1 MTLKATAEQWLSSGM
16 FTDTRAFWKTTLYDM
31 VLILRGISQKNRSE
45 IRMRNIYEGNLLAMI
60 VNTTPR
66 KSSKTYQWTDFYQ
79 DTQEPQHKE
88 MTTQDISEKLHAMFG
103 GA

>member
-1 MTLKATAEQWLSSGM
+1 MTLKQTAEQWLSSGM
-16 FTDTRAFWKTTLYDM
+16 FLDTRAFWQTTLYDM
-31 VLILRGISQKNRSE
+31 ILIIRGMSQRAKNDL
-45 IRMRNIYEGNLLAMI
+45 RMRNIYEGNLLAMI

-79 DTQEPQHKE
+79 DTLTEHKE
-88 MTTQDISEKLHAMFG
+88 MTTQDISDKLHAMFR